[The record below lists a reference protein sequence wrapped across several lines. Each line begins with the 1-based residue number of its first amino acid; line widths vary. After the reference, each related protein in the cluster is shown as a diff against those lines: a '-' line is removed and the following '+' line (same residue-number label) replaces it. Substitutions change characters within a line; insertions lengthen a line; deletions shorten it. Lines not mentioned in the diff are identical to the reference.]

1 MRIVPKPGEL
11 EQLQKEKNM
20 TDQEFADFLGTS
32 RSSLWRAKLPPE
44 DERFSFGQDVM
55 AKILKKFPNKTFEEL
70 FFLDQVSHECYIESS
85 STSEQKEVG

>member
-1 MRIVPKPGEL
+1 MRIIPKPGEL
-11 EQLQKEKNM
+11 EKLQKEKDM

-55 AKILKKFPNKTFEEL
+55 AKILKKFPHKTFEEL
-70 FFLDQVSHECYIESS
+70 FFLEQVSQECYGKSNTPS
-85 STSEQKEVG
+85 RKEVV